1 MTIRDVQ
8 PGMVRAQELYGDY
21 WFNAE
26 PVTVAAQRGSVM
38 LLDFWDYSCAGS
50 IRALPYVKDWH
61 KKYGR
66 QGLVVIGVH
75 TPRFAFGRDPVGV
88 QRAIERFRI
97 PYPVVMDN
105 EGMIWSRYENRFWP
119 AQHLVDRHGFVR
131 LVNVGEG
138 GYAATEHLIQT
149 LMLDAG
155 LLDEIPLLSEPL
167 READRSGAVS
177 YRATPELFAG
187 YLRGSIGNVE
197 GYSPE
202 SEMHYADPGIY
213 VEGRF
218 YVAGDWSND
227 RDALTLLGDCG
238 GHVLLRYA
246 AIEVNAV
253 FSPGKNQR
261 VQVEVRQDGGYLNR
275 ESLGEDVRI
284 DSSGRSSF
292 VVDEPRC
299 YSIVRNREHS
309 EHVLHLT
316 ASAGGTA
323 LYSLSF
329 VSGVVPELISG

>member
-1 MTIRDVQ
+1 M
-8 PGMVRAQELYGDY
+8 P
-21 WFNAE
+21 
-26 PVTVAAQRGSVM
+26 
-38 LLDFWDYSCAGS
+38 
-50 IRALPYVKDWH
+50 
-61 KKYGR
+61 
-66 QGLVVIGVH
+66 
-75 TPRFAFGRDPVGV
+75 
-88 QRAIERFRI
+88 
-97 PYPVVMDN
+97 
-105 EGMIWSRYENRFWP
+105 
-119 AQHLVDRHGFVR
+119 
-131 LVNVGEG
+131 
-138 GYAATEHLIQT
+138 
-149 LMLDAG
+149 
-155 LLDEIPLLSEPL
+155 
-167 READRSGAVS
+167 
-177 YRATPELFAG
+177 
-187 YLRGSIGNVE
+187 
-197 GYSPE
+197 
-202 SEMHYADPGIY
+202 DPGIY